1 MEEAGNNTTVGEAEF
16 SREKQARNWG
26 DYGSKPPS
34 RGKASDIRIVC
45 AGPSLSRSQ
54 LTRCTPS
61 KASLFGQMRAVTA
74 NHFPSQSSSNVDVLT
89 SPLNVDSR
97 SGNPERSSSSVLN
110 SCGYKWS
117 IKEGELKERKVL
129 ALNFPAFV

>member
-1 MEEAGNNTTVGEAEF
+1 MVDGAGKRGVGRGAGPGGSLGVQEAGDNTTVGEAGV

-45 AGPSLSRSQ
+45 AGPSSSRSQ
-54 LTRCTPS
+54 LTRCTPW

-74 NHFPSQSSSNVDVLT
+74 NHFPSQSSSNVDV
-89 SPLNVDSR
+89 
-97 SGNPERSSSSVLN
+97 ERRQQ
-110 SCGYKWS
+110 
-117 IKEGELKERKVL
+117 ERQAGTLVVFGANQL
-129 ALNFPAFV
+129 